1 MSEDLIL
8 HFTFHLNGA
17 RIMLKNFRDKI
28 ALSGIAVLMIGVA
41 LLIFTFISAYGFL
54 TESLSIIASEDLMQT
69 FGAALAPL
77 IATCI
82 RIMYLGVMGWI
93 SSLLTIRGITIIAHA
108 PKTQRIVQQKRV
120 LTKPAPQKEKV
131 EQPKEEIKP
140 TQKPKAEPP
149 KEEVKPKEEIKTPE
163 PEIVVIPPEQ
173 ASQLQP
179 QPSQE
184 QHQENNSSQ
193 QPSNS

>member
-1 MSEDLIL
+1 VSEDLIL
-8 HFTFHLNGA
+8 HFTFNQNGA
-17 RIMLKNFRDKI
+17 RIMLKSFRDKI
-28 ALSGIAVLMIGVA
+28 ALSGTAVLMIGVA
-41 LLIFTFISAYGFL
+41 LLVFTFVSAYGFL

-93 SSLLTIRGITIIAHA
+93 GSLLTIRGITIIAHA
-108 PKTQRIVQQKRV
+108 PKTQMVVQQKKV
-120 LTKPAPQKEKV
+120 LAKPAPQKEKV

-140 TQKPKAEPP
+140 PQKPKTEEP
-149 KEEVKPKEEIKTPE
+149 KEEVRPKEETKTPE

-173 ASQLQP
+173 ASQQQP

-184 QHQENNSSQ
+184 QQQENNYSQ

>member
-1 MSEDLIL
+1 
-8 HFTFHLNGA
+8 
-17 RIMLKNFRDKI
+17 MLKSFRDKI
-28 ALSGIAVLMIGVA
+28 ALSGVAVLMIGVA
-41 LLIFTFISAYGFL
+41 LLVFTFVSAYGFL

-82 RIMYLGVMGWI
+82 RIMYLGVMGWT
-93 SSLLTIRGITIIAHA
+93 SSLLTIRGITVIAHA

-120 LTKPAPQKEKV
+120 LTKPAPQKGKV
-131 EQPKEEIKP
+131 EQPKEETKP
-140 TQKPKAEPP
+140 LQKPKAEEP
-149 KEEVKPKEEIKTPE
+149 KEEVRPKEETKTPE

-173 ASQLQP
+173 ASQQQP

-184 QHQENNSSQ
+184 QQQENSYSQ

>member
-1 MSEDLIL
+1 
-8 HFTFHLNGA
+8 
-17 RIMLKNFRDKI
+17 MLKNFRDKI

-93 SSLLTIRGITIIAHA
+93 SSLLTIRGITIITHA

-131 EQPKEEIKP
+131 EQPKEE
-140 TQKPKAEPP
+140 
-149 KEEVKPKEEIKTPE
+149 VKPKEEPKTPE

-173 ASQLQP
+173 TSQVQS

-184 QHQENNSSQ
+184 QQQQNNSSQ
-193 QPSNS
+193 QPPSS

>member
-8 HFTFHLNGA
+8 HSTFNSNGV

-41 LLIFTFISAYGFL
+41 LLVFTFISAYGFL

-108 PKTQRIVQQKRV
+108 PKTQRIGQQKRV
-120 LTKPAPQKEKV
+120 STKPAPQKGKV
-131 EQPKEEIKP
+131 EQPKEETKP
-140 TQKPKAEPP
+140 KEPKAEQL

-173 ASQLQP
+173 
-179 QPSQE
+179 PSQE
-184 QHQENNSSQ
+184 QQQESNSSQ
-193 QPSNS
+193 QPPSS